1 MFIQT
6 EPTPN
11 PDALKYK
18 FGKTVVG
25 QGSVWYDIDLALQGN
40 EFIKNIFRVAGVRF
54 ALLQN
59 DELTVTKFSQW
70 PWAEISPKI
79 KEVMETHP
87 VYIKDGDTDRY
98 CTDEICCA
106 VRKIIKED
114 IRPSIQLDGGDIK
127 FIKFE
132 NGVVELEMHGSCWG
146 CPNNEATLGAMYNK
160 LHSVVPE
167 IKQVKIL

>member
-40 EFIKNIFRVAGVRF
+40 DFIKNIFRVAGVRF

-70 PWAEISPKI
+70 PWSEISPKI
-79 KEVMETHP
+79 KKVMETHP
-87 VYIKDGDTDRY
+87 VY
-98 CTDEICCA
+98 
-106 VRKIIKED
+106 V
-114 IRPSIQLDGGDIK
+114 
-127 FIKFE
+127 
-132 NGVVELEMHGSCWG
+132 
-146 CPNNEATLGAMYNK
+146 
-160 LHSVVPE
+160 
-167 IKQVKIL
+167 